1 MFIRNDRWGRES
13 QSTWRSS
20 MSDKKDFIDRRK
32 HSRYQV
38 QDGAFAALV
47 SGSNA
52 KLGLI
57 SDICQEGLAF
67 RYVVD
72 DNDLAEC
79 AEETCTLDIL
89 FDAEGYFLESLPC
102 TTVWERPLR
111 SEDSFSHL
119 AIKKCS
125 VHFGP
130 LTPEQLSQLTYFID
144 NYAKKPSLPPAKD
157 QDS

>member
-1 MFIRNDRWGRES
+1 
-13 QSTWRSS
+13 
-20 MSDKKDFIDRRK
+20 MSDEKDFIDRRK
-32 HSRYQV
+32 HSRYKV
-38 QDGAFAALV
+38 RDGAFAALI

-57 SDICQEGLAF
+57 SDICQDGLAF

-72 DNDLAEC
+72 DSDQLGC
-79 AEETCTLDIL
+79 AEGNCTMDIL

-102 TTVWERPLR
+102 TTVWEMPLR

-144 NYAKKPSLPPAKD
+144 NYAKKPPLSPAKD

>member
-1 MFIRNDRWGRES
+1 
-13 QSTWRSS
+13 

-32 HSRYQV
+32 HRRYQV

-47 SGSNA
+47 SGTNA

-57 SDICQEGLAF
+57 CDICREGLAF

-72 DNDLAEC
+72 DSDPAGC
-79 AEETCTLDIL
+79 AEDTCTLDIL
-89 FDAEGYFLESLPC
+89 FDAEGYFLESIPC

-111 SEDSFSHL
+111 SEDSFGHL

-125 VHFGP
+125 VHFGT
-130 LTPEQLSQLTYFID
+130 LSPEQLSQLLYFID
-144 NYAKKPSLPPAKD
+144 NYAQKPSLPPAQD

>member
-1 MFIRNDRWGRES
+1 
-13 QSTWRSS
+13 
-20 MSDKKDFIDRRK
+20 MSDEKDFIDRRK
-32 HSRYQV
+32 HSRYKV
-38 QDGAFAALV
+38 RDGAFAALI

-57 SDICQEGLAF
+57 SDICQDGLAF

-72 DNDLAEC
+72 DSDQLGC
-79 AEETCTLDIL
+79 AEGNCTMDIL

-102 TTVWERPLR
+102 TTVWEMPLR

-125 VHFGP
+125 VHFGS
-130 LTPEQLSQLTYFID
+130 LTPEQKSKLSYFID
-144 NYAKKPSLPPAKD
+144 HYAKKPSPLSA
-157 QDS
+157 